1 MIIHFLS
8 TLHSPA
14 LCGFLSLTIFIHFI
28 IHIVIHIFIP
38 NCCYPQNVDNLWITF
53 PIYSHSF
60 IRISKKSLFFNGFR
74 PVGNVFIVIHTT
86 HIPDFLLFFPHNL
99 SSLSTRLYPHTPTV
113 LFSSNFSHKRKIS
126 SYNIMCTFYLST

>member
-8 TLHSPA
+8 TLHSPV

-28 IHIVIHIFIP
+28 IHIVIHIFVP
-38 NCCYPQNVDNLWITF
+38 NCGYPQNVDNLWITF

-99 SSLSTRLYPHTPTV
+99 SSLSTLLYPHTPHSPIFVKFFTQKKN
-113 LFSSNFSHKRKIS
+113 L
-126 SYNIMCTFYLST
+126 YL

>member
-8 TLHSPA
+8 TLHSPT

-38 NCCYPQNVDNLWITF
+38 NCGYPQNVDNLWITF

-86 HIPDFLLFFPHNL
+86 HIPDFSLFFPHNL
-99 SSLSTRLYPHTPTV
+99 SSLSTLLYPHTPTA
-113 LFSSNFSHKRKIS
+113 LFLSNFSHK
-126 SYNIMCTFYLST
+126 

>member
-8 TLHSPA
+8 TLHSPT

-38 NCCYPQNVDNLWITF
+38 NCSYPQNVDNLWITF
-53 PIYSHSF
+53 LIYSHYF
-60 IRISKKSLFFNGFR
+60 IRIFKKSLFFNGFR
-74 PVGNVFIVIHTT
+74 LVGNVFIVIHTT

-99 SSLSTRLYPHTPTV
+99 SSLSTLLYPHTPTV
-113 LFSSNFSHKRKIS
+113 LFLSNFSHKRKIS
-126 SYNIMCTFYLST
+126 S